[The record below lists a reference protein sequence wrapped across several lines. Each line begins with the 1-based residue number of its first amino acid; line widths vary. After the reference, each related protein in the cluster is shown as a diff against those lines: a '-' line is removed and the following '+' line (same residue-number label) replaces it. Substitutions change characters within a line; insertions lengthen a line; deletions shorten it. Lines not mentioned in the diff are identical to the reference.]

1 MNKFKLI
8 LIALFTLCGL
18 NQAFAESAESI
29 INKVVS
35 SYNASKSVKANINIS
50 SSNGEMNGTIIMQG
64 KCFHISTPSVK
75 SWYNG
80 TIQWT
85 YAKQNGEVNI
95 TEPTP
100 EELQTSNP
108 YAAITSFKNNYT
120 GTLVNS
126 KNSVQ
131 YDLKFIPKNKNND
144 IMELHLYIDKRSYN
158 INRIIIKTRDKTTYT
173 TIISNYK
180 TGVNYPQSTFIL
192 DKKAIP
198 SGTPIV
204 DLR

>member
-1 MNKFKLI
+1 MNKVKLL
-8 LIALFTLCGL
+8 LIVIFTLCGL
-18 NQAFAESAESI
+18 NKSLAENAESI

-35 SYNASKSVKANINIS
+35 TYNASKSVKANINIS
-50 SSNGEMNGTIIMQG
+50 SSNGNMNGTIIMQG
-64 KCFHISTPSVK
+64 KCFFISTPSLK

-80 TIQWT
+80 SIQWT

-120 GTLVNS
+120 ATNVNS

-131 YDLKFIPKNKNND
+131 YNLKFIPKNKNND
-144 IMELHLYIDKRSYN
+144 IKELHLYIDKRSYN
-158 INRIIIKTRDKTTYT
+158 INKIIIMTTDKTTYT

-180 TGVNYPQSTFIL
+180 IGVNYPQSTFIL